1 MAKILIESD
10 NPNLNGSFEFDP
22 SYFTNRELH
31 TLKQEAKV
39 RAGEIMD
46 AFAAGDT
53 DLLVVFAHIA
63 LRRAGRDIPID
74 ALWDLEAGKIT
85 FDVGEEAAD
94 VRPPENASDASD
106 SSGAIEASSLPSSAN
121 GEAFPEPIPL
131 STIGNPG

>member
-10 NPNLNGSFEFDP
+10 NSNLNGSFEFDP

-94 VRPPENASDASD
+94 VRPPENASE
-106 SSGAIEASSLPSSAN
+106 SSGAIEASSPPSNAN
-121 GEAFPEPIPL
+121 GEASPGPIPL
-131 STIGNPG
+131 STTGNRG

>member
-85 FDVGEEAAD
+85 FDVGEKAAD
-94 VRPPENASDASD
+94 VRPPENASDSTGATEV
-106 SSGAIEASSLPSSAN
+106 SSPPSSAN
-121 GEAFPEPIPL
+121 GEASPEPIPL

>member
-53 DLLVVFAHIA
+53 DLLVVFAYIA

-85 FDVGEEAAD
+85 FDVGEEAVD
-94 VRPPENASDASD
+94 VRPPESAND
-106 SSGAIEASSLPSSAN
+106 SSGVTEASSPPLNAN
-121 GEAFPEPIPL
+121 GEVSPEPIPL